1 MLACFVHSV
10 PPLCVPYCVS
20 VYVAISWQP
29 ATGQQAATLATPVVT
44 ENSRNNVNTPTFAGQ
59 EFVTYKHTHCP
70 TDETSHMTQ
79 CGSILCV
86 LQVIKHCNI
95 VWPNIYVVLSP
106 YSLFIINCKEG

>member
-44 ENSRNNVNTPTFAGQ
+44 ENSRNNVDTPTFAGQ
-59 EFVTYKHTHCP
+59 EFLP
-70 TDETSHMTQ
+70 T
-79 CGSILCV
+79 
-86 LQVIKHCNI
+86 NI
-95 VWPNIYVVLSP
+95 PIVQLMKLPT
-106 YSLFIINCKEG
+106 